1 MRDVAE
7 DSVWS
12 PLLSKLAQG
21 AGWLS
26 AAMGAMSATEIAAYT
41 GASVAIASFLLQR
54 HYKRKE
60 DEREAHYQAQH
71 DAREA
76 RREARE
82 KEIHRARMHEL
93 ALELKAL
100 EMQTNGAKKHEADE

>member
-1 MRDVAE
+1 MRDVTE
-7 DSVWS
+7 DSLLS
-12 PLLSKLAQG
+12 PVLSKLAQS

-26 AAMGAMSATEIAAYT
+26 AAMGAMTATELAAYT

-60 DEREAHYQAQH
+60 DEREAEYQAHH

-82 KEIHRARMHEL
+82 KEIHKARMYEL
-93 ALELKAL
+93 ALEMKAL
-100 EMQTNGAKKHEADE
+100 SLQTEELKKHEADK

>member
-1 MRDVAE
+1 MRDIAE
-7 DSVWS
+7 ESVIS
-12 PLLSKLAQG
+12 PILAKLAQG
-21 AGWLS
+21 IGWIT
-26 AAMGAMSATEIAAYT
+26 AALGALNATEVAAYT
-41 GASVAIASFLLQR
+41 GALVAISSFLLQR

-60 DEREAHYQAQH
+60 DQREAMYQAKH

-93 ALELKAL
+93 ALELKKL
-100 EMQTNGAKKHEADE
+100 ERSKGNADD